1 MEKKNNTAK
10 IFRGFSAIRRV
21 SAGRGSRSTRSL
33 LGQRARFSTT
43 EAVLGNGSASP
54 QWGRFSTKVAS
65 RQQARLQLQIPR
77 KVAQNRGFKREPRER
92 LHKIAVSS
100 ANPARGCAKPRFQA
114 RTPREVARK
123 HGFDRESCERFRESA
138 ASAANPARGCTKARL
153 QLRTPAKG
161 STKTRLRAQ
170 KRANG

>member
-100 ANPARGCAKPRFQA
+100 ANPRERLHKIVASVANPARDCIKSRLQLQI
-114 RTPREVARK
+114 PREVARNRDFK
-123 HGFDRESCERFRESA
+123 RKSRERLHKISISSAKAGGTADGIEKKFEGESI
-138 ASAANPARGCTKARL
+138 
-153 QLRTPAKG
+153 
-161 STKTRLRAQ
+161 
-170 KRANG
+170 

>member
-92 LHKIAVSS
+92 LRESTAST
-100 ANPARGCAKPRFQA
+100 ANPARGFAKA
-114 RTPREVARK
+114 RLQLQILREVARK
-123 HGFDRESCERFRESA
+123 RGFSCEPPR
-138 ASAANPARGCTKARL
+138 KV
-153 QLRTPAKG
+153 
-161 STKTRLRAQ
+161 AQ
-170 KRANG
+170 KRGFERKSGRTADGIEKSLKVSQFEIQHGSFA